1 MSSQFNGLIPSNS
14 LSSFNIEVIKE
25 LLLWIEV
32 NLEKPLL
39 LDDVAIKS
47 GYTKWHLQRVFKQA
61 TGLTLASYIRGRRLT
76 KAATELRLTKLP
88 VLTIALRYQF
98 DSQQSFTRR
107 FKAVFGVTPSEYR
120 KVDVLCSDN
129 FQPPINF
136 EVTDLPIPNIIELPE
151 SFLYVIQYQ
160 YFCSIEDIGK
170 LHEDIRHQFWND
182 FLLYTDKN
190 FTESSVL
197 ISYQPNTLRK
207 DKIQIDYEIGLNNLD
222 HFTRPR
228 GFRKKAI
235 AGGRYVRFQFKVL
248 KLPTSLFQI
257 LSSYLKAFFMLFNTN
272 TFALSRILASYMK
285 IFVISFGMIFCC
297 TQIKTLRK
305 VVC

>member
-1 MSSQFNGLIPSNS
+1 MSSQYNGLTPSNT
-14 LSSFNIEVIKE
+14 LSTFNIEIIKE

-39 LDDVAIKS
+39 LDDVAIRS

-88 VLTIALRYQF
+88 ILTVALRYQF

-107 FKAVFGVTPSEYR
+107 FKATFGVTPTEYR
-120 KVDVLCSDN
+120 KLDNLCGNN

-136 EVTDLPIPNIIELPE
+136 DVVDLPIPKIMELPE
-151 SFLYVIQYQ
+151 SYVYGMQYQ

-190 FTESSVL
+190 FSESTVL

-207 DKIQIDYEIGLNNLD
+207 NKIQIDYEIGLNSLD
-222 HFTRPR
+222 HFTKTS
-228 GFRKKAI
+228 GFRKRKIEA
-235 AGGRYVRFQFKVL
+235 GRYVRFQFKGTL
-248 KLPTSLFQI
+248 EEYKQ
-257 LSSYLKAFFMLFNTN
+257 
-272 TFALSRILASYMK
+272 FAMK
-285 IFVISFGMIFCC
+285 IYFYTLPALGLCRRLGADIERYICIETDVDLMELP
-297 TQIKTLRK
+297 KTLEIDYF
-305 VVC
+305 VPIH

>member
-1 MSSQFNGLIPSNS
+1 MSSQYNGLTPSNT
-14 LSSFNIEVIKE
+14 LSTFNIEIIKE

-39 LDDVAIKS
+39 LDDVAIRS

-88 VLTIALRYQF
+88 ILTVALRYQF

-107 FKAVFGVTPSEYR
+107 FKATFGVTPTEYR
-120 KVDVLCSDN
+120 KLDNLCGDN

-136 EVTDLPIPNIIELPE
+136 DVVDLPIPKIMELPE
-151 SFLYVIQYQ
+151 SYVYGMQYQ
-160 YFCSIEDIGK
+160 YFCSIEDIGN

-190 FTESSVL
+190 FTESTVL

-207 DKIQIDYEIGLNNLD
+207 NKIQIDYEIGLNSLD
-222 HFTRPR
+222 HFTKTS
-228 GFRKKAI
+228 GFRKRVIEA
-235 AGGRYVRFQFKVL
+235 GRYVRFQFKGTL
-248 KLPTSLFQI
+248 EEYKQ
-257 LSSYLKAFFMLFNTN
+257 
-272 TFALSRILASYMK
+272 FAMK
-285 IFVISFGMIFCC
+285 IYFYTLPALGLCRRLGADIEKYVSIETDVDLMELPRTLEIDYFVPIH
-297 TQIKTLRK
+297 
-305 VVC
+305 

>member
-1 MSSQFNGLIPSNS
+1 MSFQYNGLIPSNS
-14 LSSFNIEVIKE
+14 LSSFNIEIIKE

-61 TGLTLASYIRGRRLT
+61 TGLTLATYIRGRRLT

-107 FKAVFGVTPSEYR
+107 FKAVFGVTPTEYR
-120 KVDVLCSDN
+120 RIDILCGES

-136 EVTDLPIPNIIELPE
+136 NVTDLPIPKIMDLPE
-151 SFLYVIQYQ
+151 RDIYVMQYQ

-182 FLLYTDKN
+182 FLAYTDKN
-190 FTESSVL
+190 FTENTVL

-207 DKIQIDYEIGLNNLD
+207 NKIQIDYEIGLHDLN
-222 HFTRPR
+222 HFTRTG
-228 GFRKKAI
+228 GFRKRAI
-235 AGGRYVRFQFKVL
+235 PEGRYVRFQFKGTLEDYKQFAMKIYFYTLPALGLCRRLGPDIENYISIETDVDL
-248 KLPTSLFQI
+248 MKLP
-257 LSSYLKAFFMLFNTN
+257 
-272 TFALSRILASYMK
+272 
-285 IFVISFGMIFCC
+285 
-297 TQIKTLRK
+297 KTLEIDYY
-305 VVC
+305 VPIH

>member
-1 MSSQFNGLIPSNS
+1 MSSQYNGLIPSNT
-14 LSSFNIEVIKE
+14 LSSFNIEIIKE

-39 LDDVAIKS
+39 LDDVAIRS

-88 VLTIALRYQF
+88 ILTVALRYQF

-107 FKAVFGVTPSEYR
+107 FKATFGVTPTEYR
-120 KVDVLCSDN
+120 KLDNLCGNN

-136 EVTDLPIPNIIELPE
+136 DVVDLPIPKIMELPE
-151 SFLYVIQYQ
+151 SYVYGMQYQ

-190 FTESSVL
+190 FTESTVL

-207 DKIQIDYEIGLNNLD
+207 NKIQIDYEIGLNSLD
-222 HFTRPR
+222 HFTKTS
-228 GFRKKAI
+228 GFRKRVIEA
-235 AGGRYVRFQFKVL
+235 GRYVRFQFKGTL
-248 KLPTSLFQI
+248 EEYKQ
-257 LSSYLKAFFMLFNTN
+257 
-272 TFALSRILASYMK
+272 FAMK
-285 IFVISFGMIFCC
+285 IYFYTLPSLGLCRRLGADIERYVCIETDIDLMELP
-297 TQIKTLRK
+297 KTLEIDYF
-305 VVC
+305 VPIH

>member
-1 MSSQFNGLIPSNS
+1 MSSQYNGLIPSNT
-14 LSSFNIEVIKE
+14 LSSFNIEIIKE

-88 VLTIALRYQF
+88 ILTVALRYQF

-107 FKAVFGVTPSEYR
+107 FKATFGVTPTEYR
-120 KVDVLCSDN
+120 KLDNLCGDN

-136 EVTDLPIPNIIELPE
+136 DVVDLPIPKIMELPE
-151 SFLYVIQYQ
+151 SYVYGMQYQ

-190 FTESSVL
+190 FTESTVL

-207 DKIQIDYEIGLNNLD
+207 NKIQIDYEIGLSSLD
-222 HFTRPR
+222 HFTKTS
-228 GFRKKAI
+228 GFRKRMIEA
-235 AGGRYVRFQFKVL
+235 GRYVRFQFKGTL
-248 KLPTSLFQI
+248 EEYKQ
-257 LSSYLKAFFMLFNTN
+257 
-272 TFALSRILASYMK
+272 FAMK
-285 IFVISFGMIFCC
+285 IYFYTLPALGLCRRSGADIERYVSIETDVDLMELP
-297 TQIKTLRK
+297 KTLEIDYF
-305 VVC
+305 VPIH

>member
-1 MSSQFNGLIPSNS
+1 MSSQYNGLIPSNT
-14 LSSFNIEVIKE
+14 LSSFNIEIIKE

-88 VLTIALRYQF
+88 ILTVALRYQF

-107 FKAVFGVTPSEYR
+107 FKATFGVTPTEYR
-120 KVDVLCSDN
+120 KLDNLCGDN

-136 EVTDLPIPNIIELPE
+136 DVVDLPIPKIMELPE
-151 SFLYVIQYQ
+151 SYVYGMQYQ

-190 FTESSVL
+190 FTESTVL

-207 DKIQIDYEIGLNNLD
+207 NKIQIDYEIGLNSLD
-222 HFTRPR
+222 HFTKTS
-228 GFRKKAI
+228 GFRKRMIEA
-235 AGGRYVRFQFKVL
+235 GRYVRFQFKGTL
-248 KLPTSLFQI
+248 EEYKQ
-257 LSSYLKAFFMLFNTN
+257 
-272 TFALSRILASYMK
+272 FAMK
-285 IFVISFGMIFCC
+285 IYFYTLPALGLCRRSGADIERYVSIETDVDLMELP
-297 TQIKTLRK
+297 KTLEIDYF
-305 VVC
+305 VPIH

>member
-1 MSSQFNGLIPSNS
+1 MSSQYNGFTPSNT
-14 LSSFNIEVIKE
+14 LSTFNIEIIKE

-39 LDDVAIKS
+39 LDDVAIRS

-88 VLTIALRYQF
+88 ILTVALRYQF

-107 FKAVFGVTPSEYR
+107 FKATFGVTPTEYR
-120 KVDVLCSDN
+120 KLDNLCGDN

-136 EVTDLPIPNIIELPE
+136 DVVDLPIPKIMDLPE
-151 SFLYVIQYQ
+151 SYVYGMQYQ

-190 FTESSVL
+190 FTESTVL

-207 DKIQIDYEIGLNNLD
+207 NKIQIDYEIGLNSLD
-222 HFTRPR
+222 HFTKTS
-228 GFRKKAI
+228 GFRKRVIEA
-235 AGGRYVRFQFKVL
+235 GRYVRFQFKGTL
-248 KLPTSLFQI
+248 EEYKQ
-257 LSSYLKAFFMLFNTN
+257 
-272 TFALSRILASYMK
+272 FAMK
-285 IFVISFGMIFCC
+285 IYFYTLPALGLCRRLGADIERYVSIETDVDLMELPRTLEIDYFVPIH
-297 TQIKTLRK
+297 
-305 VVC
+305 

>member
-1 MSSQFNGLIPSNS
+1 MSSQYNGLIPSNT
-14 LSSFNIEVIKE
+14 LSTFNIEIIKE

-39 LDDVAIKS
+39 LDDVAIRS

-88 VLTIALRYQF
+88 ILTVALRYQF

-107 FKAVFGVTPSEYR
+107 FKATFGVTPTEYR
-120 KVDVLCSDN
+120 KLDNLCGDN

-136 EVTDLPIPNIIELPE
+136 DVVDLPIPKIMDLPE
-151 SFLYVIQYQ
+151 SYVYGMQYQ

-190 FTESSVL
+190 FTESTVL

-207 DKIQIDYEIGLNNLD
+207 NKIQIDYEIGLNSLD
-222 HFTRPR
+222 HFTKTS
-228 GFRKKAI
+228 GFRKRVIEA
-235 AGGRYVRFQFKVL
+235 GRYVRFQFKGTL
-248 KLPTSLFQI
+248 EEYKQ
-257 LSSYLKAFFMLFNTN
+257 
-272 TFALSRILASYMK
+272 FAMK
-285 IFVISFGMIFCC
+285 IYFYTLPALGLCRRLGADIERYVSIETDVDLMELP
-297 TQIKTLRK
+297 KTLEIDYF
-305 VVC
+305 VPIH

>member
-1 MSSQFNGLIPSNS
+1 MPSQYNGLTPSNT
-14 LSSFNIEVIKE
+14 LSTFNIEIIKE

-39 LDDVAIKS
+39 LDDVAIRS

-88 VLTIALRYQF
+88 ILTVALRYQF

-107 FKAVFGVTPSEYR
+107 FKATFGVTPTEYR
-120 KVDVLCSDN
+120 KLDNLCGNN

-136 EVTDLPIPNIIELPE
+136 DVVDLPIPKIMELPE
-151 SFLYVIQYQ
+151 SYVYGMQYQ

-190 FTESSVL
+190 FTESTVL

-207 DKIQIDYEIGLNNLD
+207 NKIQIDYEIGLNSLD
-222 HFTRPR
+222 HFTKTS
-228 GFRKKAI
+228 GFRKRVIEA
-235 AGGRYVRFQFKVL
+235 GRYVRFQFKGTL
-248 KLPTSLFQI
+248 EEYKQ
-257 LSSYLKAFFMLFNTN
+257 
-272 TFALSRILASYMK
+272 FAMK
-285 IFVISFGMIFCC
+285 IYFYTLPALGLCRRLGADIERYVSIETDADLMELP
-297 TQIKTLRK
+297 KTLEIDYF
-305 VVC
+305 VPIH

>member
-1 MSSQFNGLIPSNS
+1 MSSQYNGLIPSNT
-14 LSSFNIEVIKE
+14 LSSFNIEIIKE

-39 LDDVAIKS
+39 LDDVAIRS

-88 VLTIALRYQF
+88 ILTVALRYQF

-107 FKAVFGVTPSEYR
+107 FKATFGVTPTEYR
-120 KVDVLCSDN
+120 KLDNLCGNN

-136 EVTDLPIPNIIELPE
+136 DVVDLPIPKIMELPE
-151 SFLYVIQYQ
+151 SYVYGMQYQ

-190 FTESSVL
+190 FIESTVL

-207 DKIQIDYEIGLNNLD
+207 NKIQIDYEIGLNSLD
-222 HFTRPR
+222 HFTKTS
-228 GFRKKAI
+228 GFRKRVIEA
-235 AGGRYVRFQFKVL
+235 GRYVRFQFKGTL
-248 KLPTSLFQI
+248 EEYKQ
-257 LSSYLKAFFMLFNTN
+257 
-272 TFALSRILASYMK
+272 FAMK
-285 IFVISFGMIFCC
+285 IYFYTLPALGLCRRLGADIERYVSIETNIDLMELP
-297 TQIKTLRK
+297 KTLEIDYF
-305 VVC
+305 VPIH

>member
-1 MSSQFNGLIPSNS
+1 MSSQYNGLIPSNT
-14 LSSFNIEVIKE
+14 LSTFNIEIIKE

-39 LDDVAIKS
+39 LDDVAIRS

-88 VLTIALRYQF
+88 ILTVALRYQF

-107 FKAVFGVTPSEYR
+107 FKATFGVTPTEYR
-120 KVDVLCSDN
+120 KLDNLCGDN

-136 EVTDLPIPNIIELPE
+136 DVVDLPIPKIMELPE
-151 SFLYVIQYQ
+151 SYVYGMQYQ

-190 FTESSVL
+190 FTESTVL

-207 DKIQIDYEIGLNNLD
+207 NKIQIDYEIGLNSLD
-222 HFTRPR
+222 HFTKTS
-228 GFRKKAI
+228 GFRKRVIEA
-235 AGGRYVRFQFKVL
+235 GRYVRFQFKGTL
-248 KLPTSLFQI
+248 EEYKQ
-257 LSSYLKAFFMLFNTN
+257 
-272 TFALSRILASYMK
+272 FAMK
-285 IFVISFGMIFCC
+285 IYFYTLPALGLCRRLGADIERYVSIETDVDLMELP
-297 TQIKTLRK
+297 KTLEIDYF
-305 VVC
+305 VPIH

>member
-1 MSSQFNGLIPSNS
+1 MSSQYNGLTPSNT
-14 LSSFNIEVIKE
+14 LSTFNIEIIKE

-39 LDDVAIKS
+39 LDDVAIRS

-88 VLTIALRYQF
+88 ILTVALRYQF

-107 FKAVFGVTPSEYR
+107 FKATFGVTPTEYR
-120 KVDVLCSDN
+120 KLDNLCGNN

-136 EVTDLPIPNIIELPE
+136 DVVDLPIPKIMELPE
-151 SFLYVIQYQ
+151 SYVYGMQYQ

-190 FTESSVL
+190 FTESTVL

-207 DKIQIDYEIGLNNLD
+207 NKIQIDYEIGLNSLD
-222 HFTRPR
+222 HFTKTS
-228 GFRKKAI
+228 GFRKRVIEA
-235 AGGRYVRFQFKVL
+235 GRYVRFQFKGTL
-248 KLPTSLFQI
+248 EEYKQ
-257 LSSYLKAFFMLFNTN
+257 
-272 TFALSRILASYMK
+272 FAMK
-285 IFVISFGMIFCC
+285 IYFYTLPALGLCRRLGADIERYVSIETDADLMELP
-297 TQIKTLRK
+297 KTLEIDYF
-305 VVC
+305 VPIH

>member
-1 MSSQFNGLIPSNS
+1 MSSPYNGFAPSNT
-14 LSSFNIEVIKE
+14 LSAFNIDIIKE

-88 VLTIALRYQF
+88 ILTVALRYQF

-107 FKAVFGVTPSEYR
+107 FKATFGVTPTEYR
-120 KVDVLCSDN
+120 KLDNLCGDN

-136 EVTDLPIPNIIELPE
+136 DVTDLPIPQIMELPE
-151 SFLYVIQYQ
+151 SYVYGMQYQ

-190 FTESSVL
+190 FTESTVL

-207 DKIQIDYEIGLNNLD
+207 NKIQIDYEIGLNSLN
-222 HFTRPR
+222 HFTKTS
-228 GFRKKAI
+228 GFRKKTI
-235 AGGRYVRFQFKVL
+235 ESGRYVRFQFKGTL
-248 KLPTSLFQI
+248 EEYKQFAIKIYFYTLP
-257 LSSYLKAFFMLFNTN
+257 
-272 TFALSRILASYMK
+272 ALGLCRRLGADIEKYISIETDVDLMELPRTLEIDY
-285 IFVISFGMIFCC
+285 FVPIH
-297 TQIKTLRK
+297 
-305 VVC
+305 

>member
-1 MSSQFNGLIPSNS
+1 MSSPYNGFAPLNT
-14 LSSFNIEVIKE
+14 LSTFNIEIIKE

-88 VLTIALRYQF
+88 ILTVALRYQF

-107 FKAVFGVTPSEYR
+107 FKATFGVTPTEYR
-120 KVDVLCSDN
+120 KLDNLCGDN

-136 EVTDLPIPNIIELPE
+136 DVTDLPIPKIMVLPE
-151 SFLYVIQYQ
+151 SYVYGMQYQ

-190 FTESSVL
+190 FTESTVL

-207 DKIQIDYEIGLNNLD
+207 NKIQIDYEIGLNSLD
-222 HFTRPR
+222 HFTKTS
-228 GFRKKAI
+228 GFRKKLI
-235 AGGRYVRFQFKVL
+235 GSGRYVRFQFKGTL
-248 KLPTSLFQI
+248 EEYKQ
-257 LSSYLKAFFMLFNTN
+257 
-272 TFALSRILASYMK
+272 FAMK
-285 IFVISFGMIFCC
+285 IYFYTLPALGLCRRLGADIEKYISIETDIDLMELP
-297 TQIKTLRK
+297 KTLEIDYF
-305 VVC
+305 VPIH

>member
-1 MSSQFNGLIPSNS
+1 
-14 LSSFNIEVIKE
+14 KE

-39 LDDVAIKS
+39 LDDVAIRS

-88 VLTIALRYQF
+88 ILTVALRYQF

-107 FKAVFGVTPSEYR
+107 FKATFGVTPTEYR
-120 KVDVLCSDN
+120 KLDNLCGNN

-136 EVTDLPIPNIIELPE
+136 DVVDLPIPKIMELPE
-151 SFLYVIQYQ
+151 SYVYGMQYQ

-190 FTESSVL
+190 FIESTVL

-207 DKIQIDYEIGLNNLD
+207 NKIQIDYEIGLNSLD
-222 HFTRPR
+222 HFTKTS
-228 GFRKKAI
+228 GFRKRVIEA
-235 AGGRYVRFQFKVL
+235 GRYVRFQFKGTL
-248 KLPTSLFQI
+248 EEYKQ
-257 LSSYLKAFFMLFNTN
+257 
-272 TFALSRILASYMK
+272 FAMK
-285 IFVISFGMIFCC
+285 IYFYTLPALGLCRRLGADIERYVSIETNIDLMELP
-297 TQIKTLRK
+297 KTLEIDYF
-305 VVC
+305 VPIH

>member
-1 MSSQFNGLIPSNS
+1 MSSQYNGLTPSNT
-14 LSSFNIEVIKE
+14 LSTFNIEIIKE

-39 LDDVAIKS
+39 LDDVAIRS

-88 VLTIALRYQF
+88 ILTVALRYQF

-107 FKAVFGVTPSEYR
+107 FKATFGVTPTEYR
-120 KVDVLCSDN
+120 KLDNLCGDN

-136 EVTDLPIPNIIELPE
+136 DVVDLPIPKIMELPE
-151 SFLYVIQYQ
+151 SYVYGMQYQ

-190 FTESSVL
+190 FTESTVL

-207 DKIQIDYEIGLNNLD
+207 NKIQIDYEIGLNSLD
-222 HFTRPR
+222 HFTKTS
-228 GFRKKAI
+228 GFRKRVIEA
-235 AGGRYVRFQFKVL
+235 GRYVRFQFKGTL
-248 KLPTSLFQI
+248 EEYKQ
-257 LSSYLKAFFMLFNTN
+257 
-272 TFALSRILASYMK
+272 FAMK
-285 IFVISFGMIFCC
+285 IYFYTLPALGLCRRLGADIEKYVSIETDVDLMELP
-297 TQIKTLRK
+297 KTLEIDYFVPIR
-305 VVC
+305 

>member
-1 MSSQFNGLIPSNS
+1 MSSQYNGLTPSNT
-14 LSSFNIEVIKE
+14 LSTFNIEIIKE

-39 LDDVAIKS
+39 LDDVAIRS

-88 VLTIALRYQF
+88 ILTVALRYQF

-107 FKAVFGVTPSEYR
+107 FKATFGVTPTEYR
-120 KVDVLCSDN
+120 KLDNLCGDN

-136 EVTDLPIPNIIELPE
+136 DVVDLPIPKIMELPE
-151 SFLYVIQYQ
+151 SYVYGMQYQ

-190 FTESSVL
+190 FTESTVL

-207 DKIQIDYEIGLNNLD
+207 NKIQIDYEIGLNSLD
-222 HFTRPR
+222 HFTKTS
-228 GFRKKAI
+228 GFRKHVIEA
-235 AGGRYVRFQFKVL
+235 GRYVRFQFKGTL
-248 KLPTSLFQI
+248 EEYKQ
-257 LSSYLKAFFMLFNTN
+257 
-272 TFALSRILASYMK
+272 FAMK
-285 IFVISFGMIFCC
+285 IYFYTLPALGLCRRLGADIEKYVSIETDVDLMELP
-297 TQIKTLRK
+297 KTLEIDYF
-305 VVC
+305 VPIH

>member
-1 MSSQFNGLIPSNS
+1 MSSQYNGLTPSNT
-14 LSSFNIEVIKE
+14 LSTFNIEIIKE

-39 LDDVAIKS
+39 LDDVAIRS

-88 VLTIALRYQF
+88 ILTVALRYQF

-107 FKAVFGVTPSEYR
+107 FKATFGVTPTEYR
-120 KVDVLCSDN
+120 KLDNLCGNN

-136 EVTDLPIPNIIELPE
+136 DVVDLPIPKIMELPE
-151 SFLYVIQYQ
+151 SYVYGMQYQ

-182 FLLYTDKN
+182 FLLYTDK
-190 FTESSVL
+190 
-197 ISYQPNTLRK
+197 
-207 DKIQIDYEIGLNNLD
+207 KI
-222 HFTRPR
+222 
-228 GFRKKAI
+228 FRKYGAYLI
-235 AGGRYVRFQFKVL
+235 
-248 KLPTSLFQI
+248 PT
-257 LSSYLKAFFMLFNTN
+257 
-272 TFALSRILASYMK
+272 
-285 IFVISFGMIFCC
+285 
-297 TQIKTLRK
+297 
-305 VVC
+305 

>member
-1 MSSQFNGLIPSNS
+1 MSSQYNGLTPSNT
-14 LSSFNIEVIKE
+14 LSTFNIEIIKE

-39 LDDVAIKS
+39 LDDVAIRS

-88 VLTIALRYQF
+88 ILTVALRYQF

-107 FKAVFGVTPSEYR
+107 FKATFGITPTEYR
-120 KVDVLCSDN
+120 KLDNLCGDN

-136 EVTDLPIPNIIELPE
+136 DVVDLPIPKIMELPE
-151 SFLYVIQYQ
+151 SYVYGMQYQ

-190 FTESSVL
+190 FTESTVL

-207 DKIQIDYEIGLNNLD
+207 NKIQIDYEIGLNSLD
-222 HFTRPR
+222 HFTKTR
-228 GFRKKAI
+228 GFRKRVIEA
-235 AGGRYVRFQFKVL
+235 GRYVRFQFKGTL
-248 KLPTSLFQI
+248 EEYKQ
-257 LSSYLKAFFMLFNTN
+257 
-272 TFALSRILASYMK
+272 FAMK
-285 IFVISFGMIFCC
+285 IYFYTLPALGLCRRLGADIERYVSIETDVDLMELP
-297 TQIKTLRK
+297 KTLEIDYF
-305 VVC
+305 VPIH

>member
-1 MSSQFNGLIPSNS
+1 MSSQYNGLIPSNT
-14 LSSFNIEVIKE
+14 LSSFNIEIIKE

-39 LDDVAIKS
+39 LDDVAIRS

-88 VLTIALRYQF
+88 ILTVALRYQF

-107 FKAVFGVTPSEYR
+107 FKATFGVTPTEYR
-120 KVDVLCSDN
+120 KLDNLCGNN

-136 EVTDLPIPNIIELPE
+136 DVVDLPIPKIMELPE
-151 SFLYVIQYQ
+151 SYVYGMQYQ

-190 FTESSVL
+190 FIESAVL

-207 DKIQIDYEIGLNNLD
+207 NKIQIDYEIGLNSLD
-222 HFTRPR
+222 HFTKTS
-228 GFRKKAI
+228 GFRKRVIEA
-235 AGGRYVRFQFKVL
+235 GRYVRFQFKGTLEEYKQFV
-248 KLPTSLFQI
+248 
-257 LSSYLKAFFMLFNTN
+257 
-272 TFALSRILASYMK
+272 MK
-285 IFVISFGMIFCC
+285 IYFYTLPALGLCRRLGADIERYVSIETNIDLMELP
-297 TQIKTLRK
+297 KTLEIDYF
-305 VVC
+305 VPIH

>member
-1 MSSQFNGLIPSNS
+1 MSSQYSGLIPSNT
-14 LSSFNIEVIKE
+14 LSTFNIEIIKE

-39 LDDVAIKS
+39 LDDVAIRS

-88 VLTIALRYQF
+88 ILAVALRYQF

-107 FKAVFGVTPSEYR
+107 FKATFGVTPTEYR
-120 KVDVLCSDN
+120 KLDNLCGNN

-136 EVTDLPIPNIIELPE
+136 DVVDLPIPKIMELPE
-151 SFLYVIQYQ
+151 SYVYGIQYQ

-190 FTESSVL
+190 FTESTVL

-207 DKIQIDYEIGLNNLD
+207 NKIQIDYEIGLNSLD
-222 HFTRPR
+222 HFTKTS
-228 GFRKKAI
+228 GFRKRVIEA
-235 AGGRYVRFQFKVL
+235 GRYVRFQFKGTL
-248 KLPTSLFQI
+248 EEYKQ
-257 LSSYLKAFFMLFNTN
+257 
-272 TFALSRILASYMK
+272 FAMK
-285 IFVISFGMIFCC
+285 IYFYTLPALGLCRRLGADIERYISIETDVDLMELP
-297 TQIKTLRK
+297 KTLEIDYF
-305 VVC
+305 VPIH

>member
-1 MSSQFNGLIPSNS
+1 MSSQYNGLTPSNT
-14 LSSFNIEVIKE
+14 LSTFNIEIIKE

-39 LDDVAIKS
+39 LDDVAIRS

-88 VLTIALRYQF
+88 VLTVALRYQF

-107 FKAVFGVTPSEYR
+107 FKATFGVTPTEYR
-120 KVDVLCSDN
+120 KLDNLCGNN

-136 EVTDLPIPNIIELPE
+136 DVVDLPIPKIMELPE
-151 SFLYVIQYQ
+151 SYVYGMQYQ

-190 FTESSVL
+190 FTESTVL

-207 DKIQIDYEIGLNNLD
+207 NKIQIDYEIGLNSLD
-222 HFTRPR
+222 HFTKTS
-228 GFRKKAI
+228 GFRKRMIEA
-235 AGGRYVRFQFKVL
+235 GRYVRFQFKGTL
-248 KLPTSLFQI
+248 EEYKQ
-257 LSSYLKAFFMLFNTN
+257 
-272 TFALSRILASYMK
+272 FAMK
-285 IFVISFGMIFCC
+285 IYFYTLPALGLCRRLGADIERYISIETDVDLMELP
-297 TQIKTLRK
+297 KTLEIDYF
-305 VVC
+305 VPIH

>member
-1 MSSQFNGLIPSNS
+1 MSSQYNGLTPSNT
-14 LSSFNIEVIKE
+14 LSTFNIEIIKE

-39 LDDVAIKS
+39 LDDVAIRS

-88 VLTIALRYQF
+88 ILTVALRYQF

-107 FKAVFGVTPSEYR
+107 FKATFGVTPTEYR
-120 KVDVLCSDN
+120 KLDNLCGNN

-136 EVTDLPIPNIIELPE
+136 DVVDLPIPKIMELPE
-151 SFLYVIQYQ
+151 SYVYGMQYQ

-190 FTESSVL
+190 FTESTVL

-207 DKIQIDYEIGLNNLD
+207 NKIQIDYEIGLNSLD
-222 HFTRPR
+222 HFTKTS
-228 GFRKKAI
+228 GFRKRVIEA
-235 AGGRYVRFQFKVL
+235 GRYVRFQFKGTL
-248 KLPTSLFQI
+248 EEYKQ
-257 LSSYLKAFFMLFNTN
+257 
-272 TFALSRILASYMK
+272 FAMK
-285 IFVISFGMIFCC
+285 IYFYTLPALGLCRRLGADIERYISIETDVDLMELP
-297 TQIKTLRK
+297 KTLEIDYF
-305 VVC
+305 VPIH

>member
-129 FQPPINF
+129 FQPP
-136 EVTDLPIPNIIELPE
+136 
-151 SFLYVIQYQ
+151 
-160 YFCSIEDIGK
+160 SI
-170 LHEDIRHQFWND
+170 
-182 FLLYTDKN
+182 
-190 FTESSVL
+190 
-197 ISYQPNTLRK
+197 
-207 DKIQIDYEIGLNNLD
+207 
-222 HFTRPR
+222 
-228 GFRKKAI
+228 
-235 AGGRYVRFQFKVL
+235 L

-272 TFALSRILASYMK
+272 TFALSRILANYMK

-297 TQIKTLRK
+297 TLIKTLRK

>member
-1 MSSQFNGLIPSNS
+1 MSSQYNGLIPSNS
-14 LSSFNIEVIKE
+14 LSSFNIEIIKE

-107 FKAVFGVTPSEYR
+107 FKAIFGVTPTEYR
-120 KVDVLCSDN
+120 RIDILCGDN

-136 EVTDLPIPNIIELPE
+136 AVTDLPIPKIMDLPE
-151 SFLYVIQYQ
+151 SDVYVMQYQ

-170 LHEDIRHQFWND
+170 LHEEIRHQFWND

-190 FTESSVL
+190 FTESTVL
-197 ISYQPNTLRK
+197 ISYQPNTERK
-207 DKIQIDYEIGLNNLD
+207 NKIQIDYEIGLGDLT
-222 HFTRPR
+222 HFTKTG
-228 GFRKKAI
+228 GFRKKRIPA
-235 AGGRYVRFQFKVL
+235 GRYVRFQFKGTL
-248 KLPTSLFQI
+248 EEYKQFAMKIYFYTLPALGLCRRLGADIENYICIETDIDLTKLP
-257 LSSYLKAFFMLFNTN
+257 
-272 TFALSRILASYMK
+272 
-285 IFVISFGMIFCC
+285 
-297 TQIKTLRK
+297 KTLEIDYY
-305 VVC
+305 VPIH

>member
-1 MSSQFNGLIPSNS
+1 MSSQYNGLTPSNT
-14 LSSFNIEVIKE
+14 LSTFNIEIIKE

-39 LDDVAIKS
+39 LDDVAIRS

-88 VLTIALRYQF
+88 VLTVALRYQF

-107 FKAVFGVTPSEYR
+107 FKATFGVTPTEYR
-120 KVDVLCSDN
+120 KLDNLCGNN

-136 EVTDLPIPNIIELPE
+136 DVVDLPIPKIMELPE
-151 SFLYVIQYQ
+151 SYVYGMQYQ

-190 FTESSVL
+190 FTESTVL

-207 DKIQIDYEIGLNNLD
+207 NKIQIDYEIGLNSLD
-222 HFTRPR
+222 HFTKTS
-228 GFRKKAI
+228 GFRKRVIEA
-235 AGGRYVRFQFKVL
+235 GRYVRFQFKGTL
-248 KLPTSLFQI
+248 EEYKQ
-257 LSSYLKAFFMLFNTN
+257 
-272 TFALSRILASYMK
+272 FAMK
-285 IFVISFGMIFCC
+285 IYFYTLPALGLCRRLGADIERYISIETDVDLMELP
-297 TQIKTLRK
+297 KTLEIDYF
-305 VVC
+305 VPIH

>member
-1 MSSQFNGLIPSNS
+1 MSSQYNGLTPSNT
-14 LSSFNIEVIKE
+14 LSTFNIEIIKE

-39 LDDVAIKS
+39 LDDVAIRS

-88 VLTIALRYQF
+88 ILTVALRYQF

-107 FKAVFGVTPSEYR
+107 FKATFGVTPTEYR
-120 KVDVLCSDN
+120 KLDNLCGDN

-136 EVTDLPIPNIIELPE
+136 DVVDLPIPKIMELPE
-151 SFLYVIQYQ
+151 SYVYGMQYQ

-190 FTESSVL
+190 FTESTVL

-207 DKIQIDYEIGLNNLD
+207 NKIQIDYEIGLNSLD
-222 HFTRPR
+222 HFTKNS
-228 GFRKKAI
+228 GFRKRVIEA
-235 AGGRYVRFQFKVL
+235 GRYVRFQFKGTL
-248 KLPTSLFQI
+248 EEYKQ
-257 LSSYLKAFFMLFNTN
+257 
-272 TFALSRILASYMK
+272 FAMK
-285 IFVISFGMIFCC
+285 IYFYTLPALGLCRRLGADIERYVSIETDVDLMELPRTLEIDYFVPIH
-297 TQIKTLRK
+297 
-305 VVC
+305 

>member
-1 MSSQFNGLIPSNS
+1 MSSQYNGLIPSNT
-14 LSSFNIEVIKE
+14 LSTFNIEIIKE

-88 VLTIALRYQF
+88 ILTVALRYQF

-107 FKAVFGVTPSEYR
+107 FKATFGVTPTEYR
-120 KVDVLCSDN
+120 KLDNLCGNN

-136 EVTDLPIPNIIELPE
+136 DVIDLPIPKIMDLPD
-151 SFLYVIQYQ
+151 SYVYGMQYQ

-190 FTESSVL
+190 FTESTVL

-207 DKIQIDYEIGLNNLD
+207 NKIQIDYEIGLNSLD
-222 HFTRPR
+222 HFTKTS
-228 GFRKKAI
+228 GFRKRVI
-235 AGGRYVRFQFKVL
+235 EGGRYVRFQFKGTL
-248 KLPTSLFQI
+248 EEYKQ
-257 LSSYLKAFFMLFNTN
+257 
-272 TFALSRILASYMK
+272 FAMK
-285 IFVISFGMIFCC
+285 IYFY
-297 TQIKTLRK
+297 TLPALGLCRRLGADIERY
-305 VVC
+305 VSIETDVDLMEIPRTLEIDYYVPIH

>member
-1 MSSQFNGLIPSNS
+1 MSSQYNGLIPSNT
-14 LSSFNIEVIKE
+14 LSTFNIEIIKE

-39 LDDVAIKS
+39 LDDVAIRS

-88 VLTIALRYQF
+88 ILTVALRYQF

-107 FKAVFGVTPSEYR
+107 FKATFGVTPTEYR
-120 KVDVLCSDN
+120 KLDNLCGDN

-136 EVTDLPIPNIIELPE
+136 DVVDLPIPKIMELPE
-151 SFLYVIQYQ
+151 SYVYGMQYQ

-190 FTESSVL
+190 FTESTVL

-207 DKIQIDYEIGLNNLD
+207 NKIQIDYEIGLNSLD
-222 HFTRPR
+222 HFTKTS
-228 GFRKKAI
+228 GFRKRVIEA
-235 AGGRYVRFQFKVL
+235 GRYVRFQFKGTL
-248 KLPTSLFQI
+248 EEYKQ
-257 LSSYLKAFFMLFNTN
+257 
-272 TFALSRILASYMK
+272 FAMK
-285 IFVISFGMIFCC
+285 IYFYTLPALGLCRRLGADIERYVSIETDVDLMELPRTLEIDYFVPIH
-297 TQIKTLRK
+297 
-305 VVC
+305 

>member
-1 MSSQFNGLIPSNS
+1 MSSQYNGLTPSNT
-14 LSSFNIEVIKE
+14 LSTFNIEIIKE

-39 LDDVAIKS
+39 LDDVAIRS

-88 VLTIALRYQF
+88 ILTVALRYQF

-107 FKAVFGVTPSEYR
+107 FKATFGVTPTEYR
-120 KVDVLCSDN
+120 KLDNLCGDN

-136 EVTDLPIPNIIELPE
+136 DVVDLPIPKIMELPE
-151 SFLYVIQYQ
+151 SYVYGMQYQ

-190 FTESSVL
+190 FTESTVL

-207 DKIQIDYEIGLNNLD
+207 NKIQIDYEIGLNSLD
-222 HFTRPR
+222 HFTKTS
-228 GFRKKAI
+228 GFRKRVIEA
-235 AGGRYVRFQFKVL
+235 GRYVRFQFKGTL
-248 KLPTSLFQI
+248 EEYKQ
-257 LSSYLKAFFMLFNTN
+257 
-272 TFALSRILASYMK
+272 FAMK
-285 IFVISFGMIFCC
+285 IYFYTLPALGLCRRLGADIEKYVSIETDVDLMELP
-297 TQIKTLRK
+297 KTLEIDYF
-305 VVC
+305 VPIH

>member
-1 MSSQFNGLIPSNS
+1 MSSQYNGLIPSNT
-14 LSSFNIEVIKE
+14 LSSFNIEIIKE

-88 VLTIALRYQF
+88 ILTVALRYQF

-107 FKAVFGVTPSEYR
+107 FKATFGVTPTEYR
-120 KVDVLCSDN
+120 KLDNLCGDN

-136 EVTDLPIPNIIELPE
+136 DVVDLPIPKIMELPE
-151 SFLYVIQYQ
+151 SYVYGMQYQ

-190 FTESSVL
+190 FTESTVL

-207 DKIQIDYEIGLNNLD
+207 NKIQIDYEIGLNSLD
-222 HFTRPR
+222 HFTKTS
-228 GFRKKAI
+228 GFRKRMIEA
-235 AGGRYVRFQFKVL
+235 GRYVRFQFKGTL
-248 KLPTSLFQI
+248 EEYKQ
-257 LSSYLKAFFMLFNTN
+257 
-272 TFALSRILASYMK
+272 FAMK
-285 IFVISFGMIFCC
+285 IYFYTLPALGLCRRSGADIERYVSIETDIDLMELP
-297 TQIKTLRK
+297 KTLEIDYF
-305 VVC
+305 VPIH

>member
-1 MSSQFNGLIPSNS
+1 MSSQYNGLTPSNT
-14 LSSFNIEVIKE
+14 LSTFNIEIIKE

-39 LDDVAIKS
+39 LDDVAIRS

-88 VLTIALRYQF
+88 ILTVALRYQF

-107 FKAVFGVTPSEYR
+107 FKATFGVTPTEYR
-120 KVDVLCSDN
+120 KLDNLCGDN

-136 EVTDLPIPNIIELPE
+136 DVVDLPIPKIMELPE
-151 SFLYVIQYQ
+151 SYVYGMQYQ

-182 FLLYTDKN
+182 FLLYTDKS
-190 FTESSVL
+190 FTESTVL

-207 DKIQIDYEIGLNNLD
+207 NKIQIDYEIGLNSLD
-222 HFTRPR
+222 HFTKTR
-228 GFRKKAI
+228 GFRKRVIEA
-235 AGGRYVRFQFKVL
+235 GRYVRFQFKGTL
-248 KLPTSLFQI
+248 EEYKQ
-257 LSSYLKAFFMLFNTN
+257 
-272 TFALSRILASYMK
+272 FAMK
-285 IFVISFGMIFCC
+285 IYFYTLPALGLCRRLDADIERYVSIETDVDLMELP
-297 TQIKTLRK
+297 KTLEIDYF
-305 VVC
+305 VPIH

>member
-1 MSSQFNGLIPSNS
+1 MSSQYNGLTPSNT
-14 LSSFNIEVIKE
+14 LSTFNIEIIKE

-32 NLEKPLL
+32 NLEKTLL
-39 LDDVAIKS
+39 LDDVAIRS

-88 VLTIALRYQF
+88 ILTVALRYQF

-107 FKAVFGVTPSEYR
+107 FKATFGVTPTEYR
-120 KVDVLCSDN
+120 KLDNLCGDN

-136 EVTDLPIPNIIELPE
+136 DVVDLPIPKIMELPE
-151 SFLYVIQYQ
+151 SYVYGMQYQ

-190 FTESSVL
+190 FTESTVL

-207 DKIQIDYEIGLNNLD
+207 NKIQIDYEIGLNSLD
-222 HFTRPR
+222 HFTKTS
-228 GFRKKAI
+228 GFRKRVIEA
-235 AGGRYVRFQFKVL
+235 GRYVRFQFKGTL
-248 KLPTSLFQI
+248 EEYKQ
-257 LSSYLKAFFMLFNTN
+257 
-272 TFALSRILASYMK
+272 FAMK
-285 IFVISFGMIFCC
+285 IYFYTLPALGLCRRLGADIEKYVSIETDVDLMELPRTLEIDYFVPIH
-297 TQIKTLRK
+297 
-305 VVC
+305 

>member
-1 MSSQFNGLIPSNS
+1 MSSQYNGLIPSNT
-14 LSSFNIEVIKE
+14 LSSFNIEIIKE

-88 VLTIALRYQF
+88 ILTVALRYQF

-107 FKAVFGVTPSEYR
+107 FKATFGVTPTEYR
-120 KVDVLCSDN
+120 KLDNLCGNN

-136 EVTDLPIPNIIELPE
+136 DVIDLPIPKIMELPD
-151 SFLYVIQYQ
+151 SYVYGMQYQ

-190 FTESSVL
+190 FTESTVL

-207 DKIQIDYEIGLNNLD
+207 NKIQIDYEIGLNNLD
-222 HFTRPR
+222 HFTKTS
-228 GFRKKAI
+228 GFRKRVI
-235 AGGRYVRFQFKVL
+235 ERGRYVRFQFKGTL
-248 KLPTSLFQI
+248 EEYKQ
-257 LSSYLKAFFMLFNTN
+257 
-272 TFALSRILASYMK
+272 FAMK
-285 IFVISFGMIFCC
+285 IYFYTLPALGLCRRLGADIERYVSIETDVDLMELP
-297 TQIKTLRK
+297 KTLEIDYF
-305 VVC
+305 VPIH

>member
-1 MSSQFNGLIPSNS
+1 MSSQYNGLTPSNT
-14 LSSFNIEVIKE
+14 LSTFNIEIIKE

-39 LDDVAIKS
+39 LDDVAIRS

-88 VLTIALRYQF
+88 ILTVALRYQF

-107 FKAVFGVTPSEYR
+107 FKATFGVTPTEYR
-120 KVDVLCSDN
+120 KLDNLCGDN

-136 EVTDLPIPNIIELPE
+136 DVVDLPIPKIMELPE
-151 SFLYVIQYQ
+151 SYVYGMQYQ

-190 FTESSVL
+190 FTESTVL

-207 DKIQIDYEIGLNNLD
+207 NKIQIDYEIGLNSLD
-222 HFTRPR
+222 HFIKTS
-228 GFRKKAI
+228 GFRKRVIEA
-235 AGGRYVRFQFKVL
+235 GRYVRFQFKGTL
-248 KLPTSLFQI
+248 EEYKQ
-257 LSSYLKAFFMLFNTN
+257 
-272 TFALSRILASYMK
+272 FAMK
-285 IFVISFGMIFCC
+285 IYFYTLPALGLCRRLGADIERYVSIETDVDLMELPRTLEIDYFVPIH
-297 TQIKTLRK
+297 
-305 VVC
+305 